1 MMLVTMMTMMR
12 MRRRI
17 VMMMNLGGWR
27 TVTRTLR
34 LADPRLFSALT
45 IINTMMMRIKMM
57 KIMMILMMMTMRVQR
72 CQ

>member
-1 MMLVTMMTMMR
+1 MMLVTMMMMMMA

-45 IINTMMMRIKMM
+45 IINTMMMRIK
-57 KIMMILMMMTMRVQR
+57 IMMMMMRVQR